1 MPYHLEKGPTL
12 RILELHL
19 NRSRDEMRH
28 LLGRLRASQGVGAPA
43 GTVGI
48 DWLVDDPA
56 TGGVPSW
63 WSHPAIQARDPAGG
77 GRAIRDQLI
86 EKWFGW
92 SKTTTGWKPPDP
104 GAHTTGYWI
113 AYRGDVEGIV
123 RRALTWTFELAL
135 GLEPGDEGPGHPD
148 PWTIELF
155 WKCPSPWF
163 EAWVVP
169 RPAQRLVTLT
179 LVTPSHRG
187 SNVSE
192 TPLAASETT
201 TMAGLGHPVPSTQRD
216 YAVLGTATPPGA
228 AKRRRAMWVV
238 THSNHVADTT
248 HPPITTN
255 TVESADLAEWG
266 IPQLNIYVGSSPV
279 VVVSPSMEAGGVR
292 EDGSV
297 S

>member
-43 GTVGI
+43 GTDGI

-63 WSHPAIQARDPAGG
+63 WSHPAIKARDTETGG
-77 GRAIRDQLI
+77 KAIRDQLI

-92 SKTTTGWKPPDP
+92 KKAAGGWKPPDP
-104 GAHTTGYWI
+104 AALTTGYWI

-123 RRALTWTFELAL
+123 RRALTWTLELAL
-135 GLEPGDEGPGHPD
+135 GLEPGDAGPGRSD
-148 PWTIELF
+148 PWAIELF

-169 RPAQRLVTLT
+169 RPSQRLVTLT

-201 TMAGLGHPVPSTQRD
+201 TLAGASHPVPSTQRD
-216 YAVLGTATPPGA
+216 YAVLGPTNPPATAR
-228 AKRRRAMWVV
+228 RRRAMWVV
-238 THSNHVADTT
+238 THSNHVTDPYLAA
-248 HPPITTN
+248 ITTN

-266 IPQLNIYVGSSPV
+266 IPQLSIYIGTSPV